1 MKKTPKLRF
10 KEFRGDWESKKLEE
24 LGEFFK
30 GSTLSKA
37 NLSKEGKPCILYG
50 ELYTRY
56 GEVIKD
62 VISKTDLDE
71 NKLVIGNKNDVLIPS
86 SGESAIDIATASC
99 LQQDNVILGGD
110 LNVFRSDKLN
120 GIFTS
125 YQLNS
130 SKRHEIAKL
139 AQGASV
145 VHVYNNQLSKLKLNV
160 PLKEEQEKIGSFIS
174 LIDDK
179 IYLQRDKV
187 EALKDYK
194 SGMIQKIFSRELRF
208 KNDDGKDY
216 PEWEEGKVKD
226 IIIEH
231 LYPIDKPADSYWRL
245 GLRSHGKGTFH
256 EFVTDPSKVS
266 MDKLYVVKKNMLIV
280 NITFAW
286 EHAIAITDAL
296 DEGKLVS
303 HRFPTY
309 DFNENALYDFYKYYI
324 LLPKFKYCLL
334 NASPGGAGRN
344 RVLNK
349 KQFLEIDVPIPCI
362 EEQNKISKIL
372 SHLDIKINKEQ
383 EKLDSLNEYK
393 KGLLQQMFV

>member
-1 MKKTPKLRF
+1 MNKTPKLRF
-10 KEFRGDWESKKLEE
+10 KEFIGNWESKKLGTM
-24 LGEFFK
+24 GEFFK

-37 NLSKEGKPCILYG
+37 HLSKNGNPCILYG

-56 GEVIKD
+56 GEVISN
-62 VISKTDLDE
+62 VISKTNLDDS
-71 NKLVIGNKNDVLIPS
+71 KLVIGQKNDVLIPS

-110 LNVFRSDKLN
+110 LNVFRSRELN
-120 GIFTS
+120 GIFAS
-125 YQLNS
+125 YQLNN

-145 VHVYNNQLSKLKLNV
+145 VHVYNTQLSKLKLSV
-160 PLKEEQEKIGSFIS
+160 PSNEEQVKIASLFS

-179 IYLQRDKV
+179 ISLQGEKV

-194 SGMIQKIFSRELRF
+194 RGMMQKIFSRELRF
-208 KNDDGKDY
+208 KDDEGRDY
-216 PEWEEGKVKD
+216 PEWKIGKVKN
-226 IIIEH
+226 IITEH
-231 LYPIDKPADSYWRL
+231 LYSIEKPSNSYWRL

-286 EHAIAITDAL
+286 EHAIAITNSL

-362 EEQNKISKIL
+362 EEQKKISKIL
-372 SHLDIKINKEQ
+372 SHLDTKINKEQ
-383 EKLDSLNEYK
+383 EKLDFLNEYK